1 MDKKRLS
8 KKHHYLPRKYL
19 KGFTDNK
26 NGFLFDSL
34 KGLKKLTIKTAND
47 ENQRK
52 KLALEAQKRA
62 KDFRK
67 EIFFEKLNEIIK

>member
-1 MDKKRLS
+1 ML
-8 KKHHYLPRKYL
+8 
-19 KGFTDNK
+19 FA
-26 NGFLFDSL
+26 GFLFDSL